1 MSAWN
6 IQPQEVTTILST
18 VSGYVG
24 DETGTEGLTS
34 HMKSL
39 ETHLN
44 EADSAAASAPI
55 GAALS
60 EFAAHYFGEIGDM
73 VAISS
78 SAVEGAGEATLHY
91 TNGNL
96 EMAAESQANAG
107 EIPGP
112 GLGGTDFFY

>member
-6 IQPQEVTTILST
+6 IQPQEATTILSA
-18 VSGYVG
+18 VSGHVG
-24 DETGTEGLTS
+24 DEEGTEGLTG

-55 GAALS
+55 GVALG
-60 EFAAHYFGEIGDM
+60 ELAAHYFGEIGDM

-78 SAVEGAGEATLHY
+78 SAVAGAGEAILHY

-96 EMAAESQANAG
+96 EMAAESQAHAG
-107 EIPGP
+107 EMPDT
-112 GLGGTDFFY
+112 GLGGTNFFY